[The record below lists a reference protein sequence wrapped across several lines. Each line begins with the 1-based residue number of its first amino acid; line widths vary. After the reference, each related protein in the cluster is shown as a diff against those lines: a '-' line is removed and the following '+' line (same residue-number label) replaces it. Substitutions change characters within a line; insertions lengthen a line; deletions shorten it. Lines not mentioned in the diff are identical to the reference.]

1 MTTRAL
7 LSGGIGSGKSAAA
20 AVFGE
25 LGGAVISADTAGH
38 RVLEPGGLAEAEVAE
53 RWPAAV
59 VDGRIDRRALGRI
72 VFSKPGNL
80 ADLESITH
88 PAIRRLILAEV
99 DEAGE
104 VPLVM
109 VEVPLPLDFL
119 GAGWVRVVVDAP
131 EEQRIFRLRL
141 RGMDPEEIAGR
152 MAVQPNR
159 DEWLAMA
166 DHVIDNSQDLE
177 HLQDEC
183 GRVWRV
189 LVGDPQP

>member
-1 MTTRAL
+1 M
-7 LSGGIGSGKSAAA
+7 
-20 AVFGE
+20 
-25 LGGAVISADTAGH
+25 ISADHAGH
-38 RVLEPGGLAEAEVAE
+38 RVLDPGGPAEDEVAE
-53 RWPAAV
+53 RWPEAV

-72 VFSKPGNL
+72 VFSEPGNL

-88 PAIRRLILAEV
+88 PAISRLILAEV
-99 DEAGE
+99 DAAGA

-109 VEVPLPLDFL
+109 VEMALPMDFL

-141 RGMDPEEIAGR
+141 RGMEPEEIAGR
-152 MAVQPNR
+152 MAAQPNR

-166 DHVIDNSQDLE
+166 DHVLDNSEDLE

-183 GRVWRV
+183 DRVWRV
-189 LVGDPQP
+189 LTTAPQP